1 MVDQPRQDPEDG
13 AANEVCFEVRGNPP
27 LKGEAIS
34 VFNPKHGQAE
44 RIRALLQVAQR
55 ACQEQG
61 FVPIVMGS
69 VALGVIARS
78 PTGDAANIIGGI
90 ADVLED
96 KPGRYYRSSIDHLG
110 DLAAVW
116 FYRDD
121 KQIKQIS
128 YREEPGECSYTV
140 TVRAL

>member
-1 MVDQPRQDPEDG
+1 MRND
-13 AANEVCFEVRGNPP
+13 VCIEVRGNPP

-44 RIRALLQVAQR
+44 RIRALLRAAQR

-61 FVPIVMGS
+61 FVPMDKGS

-78 PTGDAANIIGGI
+78 PTGDAANIVGGI

-96 KPGRYYRSSIDHLG
+96 KPSRHYRSSIDHLG

-116 FYRDD
+116 LYRDD
-121 KQIKQIS
+121 NQIKEIT
-128 YREEPGECSYTV
+128 YREEPGECSYAV
-140 TVRAL
+140 VVRAL

>member
-1 MVDQPRQDPEDG
+1 MPEEQRHRELEHG
-13 AANEVCFEVRGNPP
+13 AANEICFEVRGNPP
-27 LKGEAIS
+27 LKNEAIS
-34 VFNPKHGQAE
+34 AFSPKHGQSE
-44 RIRALLQVAQR
+44 RIRALLQAAR
-55 ACQEQG
+55 HACQEQG
-61 FVPIVMGS
+61 FVPIVTGGA
-69 VALGVIARS
+69 ALDVIARS

-96 KPGRYYRSSIDHLG
+96 KSRRSSIEHLG

-116 FYRDD
+116 FYRND

-128 YREEPGECSYTV
+128 YREEPGECGYTV

>member
-1 MVDQPRQDPEDG
+1 MPDEQASQDSEHG

-27 LKGEAIS
+27 LKNEAIS
-34 VFNPKHGQAE
+34 VFNATHGQPD
-44 RIRALLQVAQR
+44 RIRALLQAAQL

-61 FVPIVMGS
+61 FVPIVEGS
-69 VALGVIARS
+69 AALDVIARS

-90 ADVLED
+90 AYVLED
-96 KPGRYYRSSIDHLG
+96 KPGRRSAIDHLG

-116 FYRDD
+116 FYRND
-121 KQIKQIS
+121 KQLKQIS
-128 YREEPGECSYTV
+128 YREESGECSYTV